1 MQSRR
6 TPDRA
11 PTGGAHMPIDRSKIK
26 RGVVIQGGNF
36 PAAHVTTLPPDLA
49 ETFADVL
56 KEAGP
61 PPSVERLAEL
71 AAERDALEAQMLAI
85 KKRIAE
91 IRRRACE

>member
-1 MQSRR
+1 MS
-6 TPDRA
+6 PDRSRIRKGA
-11 PTGGAHMPIDRSKIK
+11 VLTGGAY
-26 RGVVIQGGNF
+26 
-36 PAAHVTTLPPDLA
+36 PARVGRLSPDMA
-49 ETFADVL
+49 EMFADVL

-61 PPSVERLAEL
+61 PPSAAKLEAL